1 MMNRFRCGFDLRIDR
16 AYLLVLAFAF
26 LAVTI
31 IGCTSGGISI
41 IPLGAKLQ
49 NADNAFDEA
58 ERVEVR
64 DEDAEKMEKKR
75 KEQQELYDKAMALY
89 LEVIERDTKGKY
101 AQRSHYQ
108 IAKIYKRRYDWDK
121 ATEHYQ
127 AIVALDPTGYYAN
140 EAKTGTANIRKN
152 REIIKAKRAEYQN
165 YKAIYDNEPTDETF
179 NIAAEALY
187 EVARSYKNLEN
198 YTEAIRNYER
208 LVEEFPEHPK
218 APQAQFE
225 VGNIYF
231 YTLYDYLGGWD
242 PFVAVTEKFPDSY
255 EASQAGTLLKETE
268 EILTDIKFSIDEID
282 KYRNKKAVEYR
293 KTGRKITPA
302 DMWVMGYS
310 DQVVQNFQNI
320 ARNWEELRNYP
331 RAINA
336 HKTLARDLSHK
347 KFAAADAMYRTASLY
362 QQNGEYERAIEAY
375 DTLFENA
382 PESVWRNEAVY
393 QQAVCYRSIREF
405 GAAYEGFKAYMSITK
420 GDTPYLREAEQIV
433 RQYELDQ
440 DQDGYMF
447 YQEQEEGTS
456 DQDPNSHPGIG
467 N

>member
-1 MMNRFRCGFDLRIDR
+1 MNRFTYAFGLRIDR
-16 AYLLVLAFAF
+16 AALLVLAFAF

-31 IGCTSGGISI
+31 IGCTPSSI

-58 ERVEVR
+58 ETTEVR
-64 DEDAEKMEKKR
+64 DDDPEKMEKNR
-75 KEQQELYDKAMALY
+75 QRQQEHYDKAMTLY

-101 AQRSHYQ
+101 AQRAHYQ
-108 IAKIYKRRYDWDK
+108 IARIYKRRYDWDK

-140 EAKTGTANIRKN
+140 EAKAGTANIRKN
-152 REIIKAKRAEYQN
+152 REVIKAKRAEYQN

-187 EVARSYKNLEN
+187 GVAQAYESLEN

-208 LVEEFPEHPK
+208 LVEEFPEHSK
-218 APQAQFE
+218 AAQAQFQ
-225 VGNIYF
+225 VGNVYF
-231 YTLYDYLGGWD
+231 YTLFDYLGGW
-242 PFVAVTEKFPDSY
+242 PAFVAVTEKFPDSY
-255 EASQAGTLLKETE
+255 EASQAGTLLKKAADTLQ
-268 EILTDIKFSIDEID
+268 EINELKDEID
-282 KYRNKKAVEYR
+282 KFRNKKAVEYQ

-310 DQVVQNFQNI
+310 DQVVQNFQQI
-320 ARNWEELRNYP
+320 ASNWRNLRNYP

-336 HKTLARDLSHK
+336 YKTLARDLSHK
-347 KFAAADAMYRTASLY
+347 KFAAADALYRTGELF
-362 QQNGEYERAIEAY
+362 QQNGDYERAIEAY
-375 DTLFENA
+375 DNLFELA

-420 GDTPYLREAEQIV
+420 GDTPYLREAEQQV

-440 DQDGYMF
+440 DEDGYKF
-447 YQEQEEGTS
+447 YEEQEAGTS
-456 DQDPNSHPGIG
+456 DQDANSHPGMG
-467 N
+467 S

>member
-1 MMNRFRCGFDLRIDR
+1 MNRFRYGFGLRIDR

-64 DEDAEKMEKKR
+64 DEDPEKMEKKR

-187 EVARSYKNLEN
+187 EVARAYENLEN

-208 LVEEFPEHPK
+208 LVEEFPEHAK
-218 APQAQFE
+218 APQAQFQ

-242 PFVAVTEKFPDSY
+242 PFLAVTQKFPDSY

-268 EILTDIKFSIDEID
+268 EILTDIKFSVDEID

-362 QQNGEYERAIEAY
+362 QQNAEYERAIEAY

-447 YQEQEEGTS
+447 YQEQEAGTS
-456 DQDPNSHPGIG
+456 DQDASSYPGMD

>member
-1 MMNRFRCGFDLRIDR
+1 MNRFRYGFGLRIDR

-26 LAVTI
+26 LASTI

-58 ERVEVR
+58 ERVEVQ
-64 DEDAEKMEKKR
+64 DEDPEKMEKKR
-75 KEQQELYDKAMALY
+75 KQQQELYDKAMALY

-121 ATEHYQ
+121 ANEHYQ

-187 EVARSYKNLEN
+187 EVARAYENLEN

-218 APQAQFE
+218 APQAQFQ

-231 YTLYDYLGGWD
+231 YTLYDYQGGW
-242 PFVAVTEKFPDSY
+242 PAFVAVTEKFPDSY
-255 EASQAGTLLKETE
+255 EASQAGTLLKETADT
-268 EILTDIKFSIDEID
+268 LTDIKLSMDEID

-320 ARNWEELRNYP
+320 AGNWEELRNYP

-347 KFAAADAMYRTASLY
+347 KFAVADALYRIGALY
-362 QQNGEYERAIEAY
+362 QQNGDYERAIEAY

-382 PESVWRNEAVY
+382 PESVWRNECVY

-440 DQDGYMF
+440 DQDGYLF

-456 DQDPNSHPGIG
+456 DQDANSHPGIG

>member
-1 MMNRFRCGFDLRIDR
+1 MNRFRYGFGLQIDR
-16 AYLLVLAFAF
+16 TFFLVLALAF
-26 LAVTI
+26 LTATI
-31 IGCTSGGISI
+31 LGCGSGGISI

-49 NADNAFDEA
+49 NADNAFDDAEA
-58 ERVEVR
+58 IEIR
-64 DEDAEKMEKKR
+64 DDDPEKMEKNRQK
-75 KEQQELYDKAMALY
+75 QQEHYDKAMALY
-89 LEVIERDTKGKY
+89 VEVIERDTKGKY

-127 AIVALDPTGYYAN
+127 TIVALDPTGYYAN
-140 EAKTGTANIRKN
+140 EAKAGTANIRKN

-165 YKAIYDNEPTDETF
+165 YKAIYDSEPTDETF

-187 EVARSYKNLEN
+187 EVARAYENLEN

-208 LVEEFPEHPK
+208 LVEEFPEHAK
-218 APQAQFE
+218 APQAQFQI
-225 VGNIYF
+225 GNIYF
-231 YTLYDYLGGWD
+231 YTLYDYIGGW
-242 PFVAVTEKFPDSY
+242 PAFVAVSEKFPDSY
-255 EASQAGTLLKETE
+255 EASQSGTLLKVTAD
-268 EILTDIKFSIDEID
+268 ILTDIKLSMDEID
-282 KYRNKKAVEYR
+282 KFRNKKAVEYR

-310 DQVVQNFQNI
+310 DQVVQNFQQI
-320 ARNWEELRNYP
+320 ASNWEKLRNYP

-347 KFAAADAMYRTASLY
+347 KFAVADALYRTAALY
-362 QQNGEYERAIEAY
+362 QQNGDYERAIEGY
-375 DTLFENA
+375 DALFENA
-382 PESVWRNEAVY
+382 PESTWRNECVY

-447 YQEQEEGTS
+447 YQEQEAGTS
-456 DQDPNSHPGIG
+456 DQDPNAHPGMG
-467 N
+467 S

>member
-1 MMNRFRCGFDLRIDR
+1 MNRFTYAFGLRIDR
-16 AYLLVLAFAF
+16 THLLVLAFAF

-31 IGCTSGGISI
+31 IGCTPSSI

-49 NADNAFDEA
+49 NADSAFDDAEA
-58 ERVEVR
+58 TEVR
-64 DEDAEKMEKKR
+64 DDDPEKMEKNR
-75 KEQQELYDKAMALY
+75 MRQQEHYDKAMKLY

-101 AQRSHYQ
+101 AQRAHYQ
-108 IAKIYKRRYDWDK
+108 IARIYKRRYDWDK

-140 EAKTGTANIRKN
+140 EAKSSITNIRKQ
-152 REIIKAKRAEYQN
+152 REVIKAKRAEYQN

-187 EVARSYKNLEN
+187 EVARAYENLEN

-208 LVEEFPEHPK
+208 MVEEFPEHSK
-218 APQAQFE
+218 AAQAQFRIGE
-225 VGNIYF
+225 IYF
-231 YTLYDYLGGWD
+231 YTLYDYLGGW
-242 PFVAVTEKFPDSY
+242 PAYIAVTEKFPDSY
-255 EASQAGTLLKETE
+255 EASQAGTLLKQTADTLQ
-268 EILTDIKFSIDEID
+268 EINDLKAEID

-302 DMWVMGYS
+302 DMWVMGYG
-310 DQVVQNFQNI
+310 DQVVQNFQQI
-320 ARNWEELRNYP
+320 ANNWRRLRNYP

-336 HKTLARDLSHK
+336 YKTLARDLSHK
-347 KFAAADAMYRTASLY
+347 KFAAADALFRSGELF
-362 QQNGEYERAIEAY
+362 QQNGDYERAIEAY
-375 DTLFENA
+375 DALFENA

-405 GAAYEGFKAYMSITK
+405 SAAYEGFKAYMSITK

-433 RQYELDQ
+433 RQFELDQ
-440 DQDGYMF
+440 DQDGYKL
-447 YQEQEEGTS
+447 YEEQEAGTS
-456 DQDPNSHPGIG
+456 DQDANSHPGMG
-467 N
+467 S

>member
-1 MMNRFRCGFDLRIDR
+1 MNRFRYGFDLRIDR

-64 DEDAEKMEKKR
+64 DEDPEKMEKNR
-75 KEQQELYDKAMALY
+75 KKQQEHYDKAMALY

-121 ATEHYQ
+121 ATEHYD

-152 REIIKAKRAEYQN
+152 REIIKVKRAEYQN

-187 EVARSYKNLEN
+187 EVARAYENLEN

-208 LVEEFPEHPK
+208 LVEEFPEHAK
-218 APQAQFE
+218 APQAQFQ

-231 YTLYDYLGGWD
+231 YTLYDYLGGW
-242 PFVAVTEKFPDSY
+242 PAFVAVTEKFRDSY
-255 EASQAGTLLKETE
+255 EASQAATLLKETE
-268 EILTDIKFSIDEID
+268 KILTDIKFSVDEID

-320 ARNWEELRNYP
+320 ARNWEQLRNYP

-405 GAAYEGFKAYMSITK
+405 AAAYEGFKAYMSITK

-447 YQEQEEGTS
+447 YQEQEAGTS
-456 DQDPNSHPGIG
+456 DQDASSYPGMG
-467 N
+467 S